1 MIALRYFLLISVI
14 PTLLY
19 GQKINDNKSISQAIT
34 QASLLKKN
42 ILVVV
47 NVDSSFNKN
56 QRNLF
61 EDQNVIS
68 EINKQYVVYQTNFQ
82 DPLLRQTFKYYNLCN
97 CPTFLFMH
105 PNKNVFYKSVEF
117 DASKDKF
124 LNILN
129 NANLVSKEKDATD
142 LHRKY
147 LLDTTNVTVLK
158 ELIDIRKKGGLTNN
172 AYFIEKYVRFLK
184 PEDLKDYKTVL
195 YILEA
200 GPRLGGPAY
209 IKAYT
214 YPNIVDSI
222 YKKEPREKLLVLS
235 KSLLDNTWDI
245 GIKTKCLTDAINVA
259 TYYKKQWLNNNYNGE
274 KIYQEKL
281 LQYYNDIKDT
291 LNYLPAAFKHYN
303 EYYMKISA
311 DSIKKLKQAEKNEK
325 LVIPGWKAT
334 SYQNNLNIGAWH
346 FFTYG
351 AKDPEYLSTALKWSK
366 RSIEIE
372 PKAIY
377 HFTLAH
383 LYYKTGNYS
392 KAQNAIKTGIEL
404 AEKEDIP
411 HKNFYAVLSAIK
423 NRTL

>member
-1 MIALRYFLLISVI
+1 MKVLIYLLLISI
-14 PTLLY
+14 MPTLSY
-19 GQKINDNKSISQAIT
+19 GQKIDYKNSISQAII
-34 QASLLKKN
+34 QANLLKKN

-47 NVDSSFNKN
+47 NVDSTFNKN
-56 QRNLF
+56 QKNLF
-61 EDQNVIS
+61 ENQNVIN
-68 EINKQYVVYQTNFQ
+68 EINKEYVVYQTNFQ
-82 DPLLRQTFKYYNLCN
+82 DPLLKQTFKYYNLCN
-97 CPTFLFMH
+97 CATFLFMH

-117 DASKDKF
+117 DASKEKF
-124 LNILN
+124 LNILV

-158 ELIDIRKKGGLTNN
+158 ELIDIRKKGGITNN

-184 PEDLKDYKTVL
+184 TEDLKDYQTVL

-209 IKAYT
+209 AMAYT

-222 YKKEPREKLLVLS
+222 YKKEPREKLLVIS

-303 EYYMKISA
+303 EYYMRISV
-311 DSIKKLKQAEKNEK
+311 DSIKKIKQAEKQEK
-325 LVIPGWKAT
+325 LVLPGWNAN
-334 SYQNNLNIGAWH
+334 SYQANLNKGAWH
-346 FFTYG
+346 FFIYG
-351 AKDPEYLSTALKWSK
+351 TKDPEYLSTAIKWSK

-377 HFTLAH
+377 HLTLAY
-383 LYYKTGNYS
+383 LYYRSSNFS
-392 KAQNAIKTGIEL
+392 KAEKTLKTGIEL
-404 AEKEDIP
+404 AQKEDIP
-411 HKNFYAVLSAIK
+411 HKNFYNALSAIK
-423 NRTL
+423 SRTL